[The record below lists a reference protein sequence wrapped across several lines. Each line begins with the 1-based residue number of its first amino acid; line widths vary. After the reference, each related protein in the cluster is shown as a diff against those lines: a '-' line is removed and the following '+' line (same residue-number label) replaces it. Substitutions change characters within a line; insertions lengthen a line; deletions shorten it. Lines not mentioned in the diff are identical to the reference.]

1 MYKVF
6 FNQKPIIL
14 STEIIKNDDSC
25 PLFYIKFSVAE
36 KIISA
41 LKKKSIS
48 SVILYHPKKEKLI
61 MHLNKLF
68 PIVEAAG
75 GLVINQLNQFL
86 FIYRNKKWDLPKG
99 RIRKSELIIDAAV
112 REVEEETSVKD
123 LIVKKPLPI
132 TYHIFKRNTK
142 YKLKK
147 TYWHLMK
154 TSYNGKLVP
163 QLTEGIE
170 RAVWKDKDEIQSV
183 MKNVYINIEG
193 LIKEII

>member
-14 STEIIKNDDSC
+14 STEKIKNDDSC

-99 RIRKSELIIDAAV
+99 RMRKNEPIIDAAV

-132 TYHIFKRNTK
+132 TYHVFKRNTK

-147 TYWHLMK
+147 TYWYLMK
-154 TSYNGKLVP
+154 TSYGGKLVP

-183 MKNVYINIEG
+183 MKNVYKNIEV
-193 LIKEII
+193 LIKEIL